1 MRKRI
6 LYIMA
11 FGLLTSLSSYAQ
23 EDAHLKEMTK
33 GILQIRKVKT
43 SKDALNKTVADWS
56 AANQPKITLMDEIE
70 RDTEHEFWGNGANKF
85 KINQVVTY
93 VYSRQNTGMVS
104 KGDYFNST
112 EKDVFYSVIEKNVKK
127 GETVS
132 YTLTGHV
139 GTQEFVFISYNPKTK
154 FTAVVNGKN
163 ASQTEEGV
171 KYIKIGKVSKNDKI
185 TFSIRNESSSNES
198 FVILNHNPQK

>member
-6 LYIMA
+6 LYVMA
-11 FGLLTSLSSYAQ
+11 FCLLTSLSSYAQ
-23 EDAHLKEMTK
+23 EDAHLKDMTK

-43 SKDALNKTVADWS
+43 SKDALNKTVAEWS
-56 AANQPKITLMDEIE
+56 AAKQPKITLMDEIE

-112 EKDVFYSVIEKNVKK
+112 EKDVLYSAIEKNVKK

-132 YTLTGHV
+132 YTLTGHA
-139 GTQEFVFISYNPKTK
+139 GIQEFVFISYNPKTK
-154 FTAVVNGKN
+154 FTAIVNGKN
-163 ASQTEEGV
+163 ANQTEEGV
-171 KYIKIGKVSKNDKI
+171 KSIKIGKVSKNDKI

-198 FVILNHNPQK
+198 FVISNHNPQK